1 MFTGLIQ
8 TVGTISERLDRGTS
22 TRLVVDPGSWN
33 ARFTPGAS
41 IAVDGCCLTLVEHE
55 KTGPLLFD
63 VIPET
68 LSVTTLGGL
77 HPGHRV
83 NLEQSVTPT
92 TLLGGHIVQG
102 HVDGVAEVVEV
113 VDADEYRI
121 FMALPE
127 RLLPYL
133 TPKGSISVAGVSL
146 TLAEVSPRDPSRAFA
161 VALIPTTLEETNLGD
176 LKPGDRANIECDVLS
191 KTVVYWLEH
200 FRD

>member
-8 TVGTISERLDRGTS
+8 TVGTISQRLDRGTT

-33 ARFTPGAS
+33 ARFVPGAS
-41 IAVDGCCLTLVEHE
+41 IAVDGCCLTLVEHAR
-55 KTGPLLFD
+55 TGELFFD

-68 LSVTTLGGL
+68 LAVTALGGL

-121 FMALPE
+121 FFSLPAS
-127 RLLPYL
+127 LMPYL
-133 TPKGSISVAGVSL
+133 TPKGSISVSGVSM
-146 TLAEVSPRDPSRAFA
+146 TLAQVAPHTPARAFA
-161 VALIPTTLEETNLGD
+161 VALIPTTLEETNLGG
-176 LKPGDRANIECDVLS
+176 LGVGDRVNIECDVLS
-191 KTVVYWLEH
+191 KTVVHWLEH
-200 FRD
+200 FRG

>member
-22 TRLVVDPGSWN
+22 TRLVVDPGPWN
-33 ARFTPGAS
+33 AHFVPGAS

-55 KTGPLLFD
+55 KTGQLLFD

-68 LSVTTLGGL
+68 LSVTTLGDL
-77 HPGHRV
+77 HPGRRV

-121 FMALPE
+121 FFSLPGP
-127 RLLPYL
+127 LMPYL
-133 TPKGSISVAGVSL
+133 TPKGSIAIAGVSM
-146 TLAEVSPRDPSRAFA
+146 TLAEVAPQSPERAFA
-161 VALIPTTLEETNLGD
+161 VALIPTTLEDTNLGD
-176 LKPGDRANIECDVLS
+176 LKPGDRVNIECDVLS
-191 KTVVYWLEH
+191 KTVVHWLEN
-200 FRD
+200 FRA